1 MLQKSASDARLDRV
15 SVLDPEGNQLPGKAV
30 LAADEHIERAYQLI
44 QDLFIFTNKRLLLV
58 DKQGLTGNKVEYH
71 SLPYKNITH
80 FSVETA
86 GHFDLDTELKI
97 LWISGSPIPIQK
109 QFNKKLNIYEVQS
122 VLAGYVF

>member
-1 MLQKSASDARLDRV
+1 
-15 SVLDPEGNQLPGKAV
+15 
-30 LAADEHIERAYQLI
+30 
-44 QDLFIFTNKRLLLV
+44 V

-122 VLAGYVF
+122 VLAGYVL